1 MARHCKWKKEWRLGY
16 WKEPPSLWHWWAT
29 NTGLT
34 EKGKVLDSVL
44 FIAPDLPTWLT
55 SWTNASNNNLAVIL
69 SQGASCHCPQY
80 RLGDSLISMF
90 TDLLHALQGRE
101 ETQGQLSTRACMTL
115 SACLESSDM
124 WVWRWSMNSGKFFCL
139 LSHGW
144 TVCGWRSFIRFH

>member
-1 MARHCKWKKEWRLGY
+1 MARHCKWKKGGRLGY

-55 SWTNASNNNLAVIL
+55 SWKNASNNNLAVIL

-80 RLGDSLISMF
+80 GGDSHLPHSQTCF
-90 TDLLHALQGRE
+90 THCTRRP
-101 ETQGQLSTRACMTL
+101 QGQLSTRACMTL
-115 SACLESSDM
+115 SACLESFDI

-144 TVCGWRSFIRFH
+144 TVCG